1 MCVFC
6 FNGAKVTKFLL
17 YLAKQ
22 KDIMNKIIVI
32 GSSNTDMVVR
42 SERLPRAGESVLGDT
57 FMMAGGGKG
66 ANQAVAVAR
75 MGHKVLFA
83 AAVGDDMFGDAAIA
97 GYQRF
102 GIDTSFVVRKS
113 TPSGV
118 ALIMV
123 DGAGQNSISVA
134 LGANNCLT
142 VEDVNPALDL
152 IESGD
157 IVLLQ
162 LEIPM
167 ATVDA
172 CVAVAAEKGA
182 RVVLNPAPAAVVSE
196 QTLSKLYLITPNQT
210 EAQTLTG
217 IEVTDEA
224 SAELA
229 AQVLVSWGVERVV
242 ITMGSAGAYLYQAGE
257 GVMIPAYKV
266 DAVDTTAAGDVYNGA
281 LCAALA
287 EGMSL
292 EQALHFATKASAIS
306 VTRAGAQ
313 PSVPSREEV
322 ENF

>member
-1 MCVFC
+1 
-6 FNGAKVTKFLL
+6 
-17 YLAKQ
+17 
-22 KDIMNKIIVI
+22 MNKIVVI
-32 GSSNTDMVVR
+32 GSLNTDMVVR
-42 SERLPRAGESVLGDT
+42 SEHLPRPGESVLGGD

-66 ANQAVAVAR
+66 ANQAIAVAR
-75 MGHKVLFA
+75 MGHNVVFS
-83 AAVGDDMFGDAAIA
+83 AAVGRDMFGDAAVA

-102 GIDTSFVVRKS
+102 GVDTSYIVRKD
-113 TPSGV
+113 TPSGI

-142 VEDVNPALDL
+142 AEDVMPAL
-152 IESGD
+152 ESVSAGD

-167 ATVDA
+167 STVDA
-172 CVAVAAEKGA
+172 CVAVAAAKGA
-182 RVVLNPAPAAVVSE
+182 KVVLNPAPAAVVSE

-217 IEVTDEA
+217 IEVVDEA
-224 SAELA
+224 SATA
-229 AQVLVSWGVERVV
+229 AAKALTAKGVERVV
-242 ITMGSAGAYLYQAGE
+242 ITMGSQGSLLYE
-257 GVMIPAYKV
+257 DGVSEIIPAHKV
-266 DAVDTTAAGDVYNGA
+266 SAVDTTAAGDVYNGA
-281 LCAALA
+281 LCAAIA

-292 EQALHFATKASAIS
+292 GDALRFATKAAAIS

-322 ENF
+322 DNF

>member
-1 MCVFC
+1 
-6 FNGAKVTKFLL
+6 
-17 YLAKQ
+17 
-22 KDIMNKIIVI
+22 MNKIIVI

-42 SERLPRAGESVLGDT
+42 SERLPRPGESVIGGG

-75 MGHKVLFA
+75 MGHRVLFS
-83 AAVGDDMFGDAAIA
+83 AAVGEDIFGDAAIA

-102 GIDTSFVVRKS
+102 GIDTSFIVRKQ

-123 DGAGQNSISVA
+123 DSAGQNSISVA
-134 LGANNCLT
+134 LGANNSLT
-142 VEDVNPALDL
+142 IEDVMPALEQ

-167 ATVDA
+167 QCVDA
-172 CVAVAAEKGA
+172 CVAVASAKGA
-182 RVVLNPAPAAVVSE
+182 RVVLNPAPAATINE

-210 EAQTLTG
+210 ETQTLTG
-217 IEVTDEA
+217 IEVKDIDT
-224 SAELA
+224 AELA
-229 AQVLVSWGVERVV
+229 AKALCSRGVERVV
-242 ITMGSAGAYLYQAGE
+242 ITMGSQGAYLYEQGHE
-257 GVMIPAYKV
+257 VFVPAIKV
-266 DAVDTTAAGDVYNGA
+266 SAVDTTAAGDVYNGA

-287 EGMSL
+287 EGETL

-306 VTRAGAQ
+306 VTRVGAQ
-313 PSVPSREEV
+313 PSVPTREEV
-322 ENF
+322 DNF

>member
-1 MCVFC
+1 
-6 FNGAKVTKFLL
+6 
-17 YLAKQ
+17 
-22 KDIMNKIIVI
+22 MNKIIVI

-42 SERLPRAGESVLGDT
+42 SERLPRAGESVIGGD

-75 MGHKVLFA
+75 MGHRVQFV
-83 AAVGDDMFGDAAIA
+83 AAVGNDIFGDAAIE
-97 GYQRF
+97 GYKNF
-102 GIDTSFVVRKS
+102 GIDTSLIVRKNE
-113 TPSGV
+113 PSGV

-134 LGANNCLT
+134 LGANNSLSA
-142 VEDVNPALDL
+142 EDVAPALET
-152 IESGD
+152 IEAGD

-172 CVAVAAEKGA
+172 CVAAAAAKGA
-182 RVVLNPAPAAVVSE
+182 RVILNPAPAAIVSKD
-196 QTLSKLYLITPNQT
+196 TLSKLYLITPNQT

-217 IEVTDEA
+217 IEVTDIA
-224 SAELA
+224 SAETA
-229 AQVLVSWGVERVV
+229 AQKLVAQGVGRVV
-242 ITMGSAGAYLYQAGE
+242 ITMGSQGAYLYQDGVGE
-257 GVMIPAYKV
+257 LVDAHKV

-287 EGMSL
+287 EGTTL
-292 EQALHFATKASAIS
+292 LDALYFAAKASAIS

-313 PSVPSREEV
+313 PSIPTRAEV
-322 ENF
+322 DNF